1 MTGSKKSS
9 SSCFKIITCSSGED
23 SIDNDDPEQSIE
35 EKGSTD
41 KRGWSFRKRS
51 TRHRVLSNTVISET
65 PSSINKESPELTGI
79 NFHAQNAPTVSE
91 KISVSQWMDNIPPL
105 ANSANSKVANQ
116 LIPKQSEGNIDPFI
130 STETAE
136 NIGSLTTTEDT
147 TKISYNLDEASS
159 IVIQAAIRGYLA
171 QRALLKLKNIV
182 KLQAAF
188 RGHLERRQAVGTLRC
203 VQAIVKMQALVR
215 SRRTRISLQGSATE
229 EKADEKHKKSTQSPI
244 PLEEEKGRLKSNLR
258 YSSTEKFLT
267 NGFARQL
274 LESAPKKKRIPI
286 KCDPSKLDSAWKWLE
301 RWVSVS
307 SPDSGQAQ
315 NPESSPGHQEGE
327 KAGSVYEV
335 ETQIPSGVACD
346 SVDLSQN
353 ATKASSSLQYE
364 DHLITYDTNNFKFQ
378 ACGPSSSLARDVT
391 HTPQLDDV
399 DLNIVP
405 NTSSTIGAGP
415 VEMQSEAMSQTLP
428 VSNPS
433 KPEAGSEQPRRSMK
447 RMASEQPET
456 EGKKFIYGS
465 RKVCNPAFAAV
476 QSKFEELTSATSGRS
491 NNSSQVVGGETKL
504 DSVSSTADSMTSK
517 KEPSPADNLI
527 SREPQLHVGGSDCGT
542 ELSISSTLDSPDRSE
557 LGGVELEHETETV
570 EKTSYEP
577 HQTTDNGTLL
587 QQVDVEASVTD
598 SSYTFSQKEKLEDIK
613 GESIETATPVNC
625 QPLDPLPERGVSDVQ
640 IQMETPTVQ
649 QEYRSSPEGSPRS
662 HVTVQES
669 FGTPSS
675 QVSVKPKR
683 NEVDK
688 RGSSKSQKSLSAGK
702 RSPSYVNNDSGA
714 RSSTEQLPRDSKNGK
729 RRNSFGSTRPE
740 HVDQDPRETSSNSLP
755 SYMQATESAR
765 AKALAN
771 SSPRSSPDV
780 QDKDL
785 YVKKRH
791 SLPGANGK
799 QVSPRMQR
807 SLSQA
812 QQGAKG
818 NGALSQGNNFYLFLG
833 SN

>member
-1 MTGSKKSS
+1 MSTSKKS
-9 SSCFKIITCSSGED
+9 SSCFKIITCSGGGGD
-23 SIDNDDPEQSIE
+23 SINNDDPEQTTE
-35 EKGSTD
+35 GKGSTD

-65 PSSINKESPELTGI
+65 APSINKESPESPSI
-79 NFHAQNAPTVSE
+79 NFHAQNDPIVPE
-91 KISVSQWMDNIPPL
+91 KISVSQWMDEIPTL
-105 ANSANSKVANQ
+105 SKSVNSKVANQ
-116 LIPKQSEGNIDPFI
+116 LSPKQSEGTIDPLI

-136 NIGSLTTTEDT
+136 KIDYIATTEDT

-159 IVIQAAIRGYLA
+159 IVIQAVIRGYLA

-215 SRRTRISLQGSATE
+215 SRRARISLQGSATE
-229 EKADEKHKKSTQSPI
+229 EKVGEKQQKSSQGPLA
-244 PLEEEKGRLKSNLR
+244 LEEEKCGRKPNIR
-258 YSSTEKFLT
+258 HSSTEKLLT

-286 KCDPSKLDSAWKWLE
+286 KCDPSKSDSAWKWLE

-307 SPDSGQAQ
+307 SPDSGQTQ
-315 NPESSPGHQEGE
+315 NPESCPGHREGE
-327 KAGSVYEV
+327 NVGSLYEV
-335 ETQIPSGVACD
+335 ETQIPSEVACD
-346 SVDLSQN
+346 SVDLNQN
-353 ATKASSSLQYE
+353 VMKASSSLQYE
-364 DHLITYDTNNFKFQ
+364 DHLITYDADNFKFQ
-378 ACGPSSSLARDVT
+378 ACCPSSSLATDVI
-391 HTPQLDDV
+391 HTSQLNNG
-399 DLNIVP
+399 DLKKVQ
-405 NTSSTIGAGP
+405 NTSSTAGSGP
-415 VEMQSEAMSQTLP
+415 VEMQSEAMTQTLP
-428 VSNPS
+428 VSKPS
-433 KPEAGSEQPRRSMK
+433 KSEAGCEQPRRSMK

-491 NNSSQVVGGETKL
+491 NNSSQIVGGETKL
-504 DSVSSTADSMTSK
+504 DSVSSTADSMTSAM
-517 KEPSPADNLI
+517 EPSPTENLI
-527 SREPQLHVGGSDCGT
+527 SREPRLHVGGSDCGT

-557 LGGVELEHETETV
+557 VGGVELEHKIETV
-570 EKTSYEP
+570 EKSSYEP
-577 HQTTDNGTLL
+577 HQTTNNGTLL
-587 QQVDVEASVTD
+587 QHIDVEASVTD
-598 SSYTFSQKEKLEDIK
+598 SSCTLSQKEKLEEIN
-613 GESIETATPVNC
+613 GESVETAAPVTC
-625 QPLDPLPERGVSDVQ
+625 QPLDPHPERGVSDMQ
-640 IQMETPTVQ
+640 IQMETPANQ
-649 QEYRSSPEGSPRS
+649 QAYSSSPEGSPRS
-662 HVTVQES
+662 HITVQES

-675 QVSVKPKR
+675 QVSVKAKR
-683 NEVDK
+683 NKVDK
-688 RGSSKSQKSLSAGK
+688 KGSSESRKSLSAGK

-714 RSSTEQLPRDSKNGK
+714 RSSTEQLPRDLKNGK
-729 RRNSFGSTRPE
+729 RRNSFGSTRPD
-740 HVDQDPRETSSNSLP
+740 HVDQDPRETSSSSLP

-791 SLPGANGK
+791 SLPGSNGK
-799 QVSPRMQR
+799 QVSPRIQR
-807 SLSQA
+807 SMSQA

-818 NGALSQGNNFYLFLG
+818 SGTLSQERKWQR
-833 SN
+833 